1 MLYNYKK
8 LIEGK
13 MQKSDKETEEQ
24 ISQLQIMEQAFQ
36 NLSLQK
42 QNFQMQLIEIESAL
56 EELEKTEKAYKIVGN
71 IMVASDKEALKS
83 ELESKKETLNI
94 RIKNLEKQEK
104 DFKEKSSSLQKQI
117 LEKLGKKEE

>member
-1 MLYNYKK
+1 
-8 LIEGK
+8 